1 MSKSHVAMEQKMCLV
16 TGKLYDTGTILL
28 DRRMEDTLE
37 QPTVTGWGF
46 CPEVQEKLDN
56 GYVAFIG
63 IDPEKST
70 IKNDRITIKNDR
82 ITKEDAY
89 RTGKILYIRR
99 SVLPNII
106 NIPIPEDMQFMF
118 IDDAAL
124 EQVAEIQKVIEKTPE
139 NPEE

>member
-1 MSKSHVAMEQKMCLV
+1 MAKSHVAMEQKMCLV
-16 TGKLYDTGTILL
+16 TGKLYDTGSILL
-28 DRRMEDTLE
+28 DRRMKDTLE
-37 QPTVTGWGF
+37 QPTVTGWGL

-70 IKNDRITIKNDR
+70 IKNNK

-139 NPEE
+139 NPEK